1 MEYENKAIND
11 AIKNENDTK
20 TVPPKLNKIGII
32 KVIDVP

>member
-20 TVPPKLNKIGII
+20 TVPPKLNKIEL
-32 KVIDVP
+32 